1 MAVNSY
7 FDHVTQRNEQNLY
20 HDLAEEMIQLS
31 GIDVQY
37 IKVENLR
44 SDNYDPVFGE
54 NRFEKLN
61 GAVTIEMYMKDFEQ
75 PLGGDDLY
83 SKFGFT
89 QAHTCTF
96 VAGVRRFGDVMG
108 MRPREGDYIYI
119 PEWDYLGP
127 DDIFRIT
134 KVDFVDA
141 QWKALGSPV
150 YYFIKCER
158 AKFSHQEVNT
168 DISDLDE
175 DAVRKEMMDRND
187 DTDPLEEFG
196 KAFIDFSED
205 NPFGT
210 A

>member
-7 FDHVTQRNEQNLY
+7 FDHVTQRNEQDLY

-44 SDNYDPVFGE
+44 AENYDPVFGE
-54 NRFEKLN
+54 NRFEKMN

-96 VAGVRRFGDVMG
+96 VAGVRRFGAVMG

-127 DDIFRIT
+127 DDVFRIT

-158 AKFSHQEVNT
+158 AKFTHQDVDT
-168 DISDLDE
+168 GISDLDE
-175 DAVRKEMMDRND
+175 DAVRQEMMDRND

>member
-7 FDHVTQRNEQNLY
+7 FDHVTQRNEQDLY

-44 SDNYDPVFGE
+44 AENYDPVFGE
-54 NRFEKLN
+54 NRFEKLA

-96 VAGVRRFGDVMG
+96 VAGVRRFGAVMG

-168 DISDLDE
+168 GVPDLDE

-187 DTDPLEEFG
+187 DTDPLEELG

>member
-7 FDHVTQRNEQNLY
+7 FDHVTQRNEQDLY
-20 HDLAEEMIQLS
+20 HNLAEEMIQLS

-37 IKVENLR
+37 IKVENIR
-44 SDNYDPVFGE
+44 TENYDPVFGE
-54 NRFEKLN
+54 NRFEKMN

-96 VAGVRRFGDVMG
+96 VAGVRRFGSVMG

-168 DISDLDE
+168 GVPDLDE

-187 DTDPLEEFG
+187 DTDPLEELG

>member
-1 MAVNSY
+1 MAVNNY
-7 FDHVTQRNEQNLY
+7 FDHVTQRNEQDLY

-44 SDNYDPVFGE
+44 AENYDPIFGE
-54 NRFEKLN
+54 NRFEKMN

-96 VAGVRRFGDVMG
+96 VAGVRRFGSVMG
-108 MRPREGDYIYI
+108 MCPREGDYIYI

-168 DISDLDE
+168 GVPDLDE
-175 DAVRKEMMDRND
+175 DAVRKEMVDRND
-187 DTDPLEEFG
+187 DTDPLEELG

>member
-1 MAVNSY
+1 MAVNNY
-7 FDHVTQRNEQNLY
+7 FDHVTQRNEQDLY

-44 SDNYDPVFGE
+44 AENYDPVFGE
-54 NRFEKLN
+54 NRFEKMN

-96 VAGVRRFGDVMG
+96 VAGVRRFGAIMG

-127 DDIFRIT
+127 DDVFRIT

-158 AKFSHQEVNT
+158 AKFTHQDVDT
-168 DISDLDE
+168 GISDLDE

-205 NPFGT
+205 TPFGT

>member
-1 MAVNSY
+1 MAVNNY

-44 SDNYDPVFGE
+44 AENYDPVFGE

-61 GAVTIEMYMKDFEQ
+61 GSVTIEMYMKDFEQ

-158 AKFSHQEVNT
+158 AKFTHQDVDT
-168 DISDLDE
+168 GIPDLDE

>member
-1 MAVNSY
+1 MAVNNY
-7 FDHVTQRNEQNLY
+7 FDHVSQRNEQDLY

-31 GIDVQY
+31 GVDVQY
-37 IKVENLR
+37 IRVENLR
-44 SDNYDPVFGE
+44 AENYDPVFGE
-54 NRFEKLN
+54 NRFEKLA

-89 QAHTCTF
+89 QSHTCTF
-96 VAGVRRFGDVMG
+96 VAGVRRFGAVMG

-168 DISDLDE
+168 GISDLDE
-175 DAVRKEMMDRND
+175 EAVRKEMMDRND
-187 DTDPLEEFG
+187 DTDPLEELG

>member
-7 FDHVTQRNEQNLY
+7 FDHVTQRNEQDLY

-44 SDNYDPVFGE
+44 AENYDPVFGE
-54 NRFEKLN
+54 NRFEKLA

-96 VAGVRRFGDVMG
+96 VAGVRRFGAAMG

-127 DDIFRIT
+127 DDVFRIT

-168 DISDLDE
+168 GISDLDE
-175 DAVRKEMMDRND
+175 DVVRKEMMDRND